1 MEYQEYCVVINEL
14 MQSVSSKF
22 ATAAGQQ
29 FAGQNLTASQVGILL
44 LLDKTGA
51 MKVSDIASELNMR
64 ESNISNICKRLE
76 SADIVRR
83 NRQADDQRVV
93 KIELTDAAA
102 EKMDGIKA
110 CVNGFH
116 LKMRECVSESD
127 LKDIHTGLVK
137 LGKLFDVFF
146 EVEGNA

>member
-1 MEYQEYCVVINEL
+1 MEYQEYCIAINEL
-14 MQSVSSKF
+14 LQSVSSKF
-22 ATAAGQQ
+22 ATAANQQ
-29 FAGQNLTASQVGILL
+29 FAGHNLTSSQVGILL

-76 SADIVRR
+76 SAGLVRR

-93 KIELTDAAA
+93 KIELTAAAA
-102 EKMDGIKA
+102 EKMGGIKA
-110 CVNGFH
+110 SVNGFH
-116 LKMRECVSESD
+116 LKMRECVSETD
-127 LKDIHTGLVK
+127 LKEIHTGLLK
-137 LGKLFDVFF
+137 LNRLFDIFF